1 LFLIWAK
8 NYQELVGLQ
17 SSHEI
22 SMSNSDFYF
31 RVLNFSIFAGLL
43 IYLIATPL
51 KEFFKGRSS
60 NIESRLGEIEA
71 KLEQSK
77 REESIAKE
85 RLKMAEVKAEEI
97 IADGEAEAKVLARQ
111 IEEKRYAI
119 GKLS

>member
-1 LFLIWAK
+1 
-8 NYQELVGLQ
+8 
-17 SSHEI
+17 
-22 SMSNSDFYF
+22 MSNSDFYF